1 MVANGQITSYNV
13 IFIINKQYE
22 NSKFMIPIS
31 NDWILTKHIPL
42 DSSRREDLNGGK
54 IIAI

>member
-31 NDWILTKHIPL
+31 NDWILMKHIPL